1 MNTLRRVVLLVESS
15 RAYGRGCL
23 LGIASYIQA
32 HGTWQVLHIERALS
46 EDVPAVVRA
55 WNADG
60 VLSRIADQQT
70 MDAVSALQLPTVD
83 LLGYYQPTEG
93 AVLDTDPAA
102 CAELAV
108 KHFLSRG
115 FRHFAYCGYAG
126 LTFSDQRCE
135 QFVSAL
141 AKQGKIAQV
150 YESSR
155 QLQTGKAMTTT
166 SREAFAEIEDDHVAA
181 WLTSLPKPTAIF
193 ACNDIR
199 GRQVLSA
206 CTQAKIA
213 VPDEIAVLGVDD
225 DEVICE
231 LSQPPLSSIEP
242 DTFRI
247 GFRGAE
253 VLEQLMDGV
262 TPQNRTLMVP
272 PRIIITRQSTSTIAV
287 DDPTVASAMR
297 FIRDHACEGIRVED
311 VVARLQVSR
320 ATLERRF
327 RQLLD
332 RSPAEEIYLTRM
344 KKVDLLLAETN
355 YKLSQVAKMTGFAS
369 AAQLVT
375 TFKRHRG
382 LTPGEF
388 RKSKL

>member
-1 MNTLRRVVLLVESS
+1 MGTLRRVVLLVESS

-23 LGIASYIQA
+23 LGIASYMQA

-46 EDVPAVVRA
+46 ENVPAVVGA

-60 VLSRIADQQT
+60 LLSRIADQQT

-93 AVLDTDPAA
+93 AVLDTDPVA
-102 CAELAV
+102 CAELAA
-108 KHFLSRG
+108 KHFLNRG
-115 FRHFAYCGYAG
+115 FRHFAFCGYTG
-126 LTFSDQRCE
+126 LTFSDQRVE
-135 QFVSAL
+135 QFINTL
-141 AKQGKIAQV
+141 ATLGKSVHV
-150 YESSR
+150 YKSPG
-155 QLQTGKAMTTT
+155 QLQAGKAVTTT
-166 SREAFAEIEDDHVAA
+166 SREAFAETEDNHVAA
-181 WLTSLPKPTAIF
+181 WLASLPKPIAIF

-206 CTQAKIA
+206 CAQANIA
-213 VPDEIAVLGVDD
+213 VPDEVAVLGVDD

-242 DTFRI
+242 DAFRI

-253 VLEQLMDGV
+253 VLEQLMDGA
-262 TPQNRTLMVP
+262 TPQNGTLLIP
-272 PRIIITRQSTSTIAV
+272 PRIVITRQSTSTIAV

-297 FIRDHACEGIRVED
+297 FIRDHACEGIHVED
-311 VVARLQVSR
+311 VVARVQVSR

-332 RSPAEEIYLTRM
+332 RSPAEEICQTRM
-344 KKVDLLLAETN
+344 KKVELLLAETN
-355 YKLSQVAKMTGFAS
+355 YKLSQIAQMTGFAS
-369 AAQLVT
+369 STQLVT

-382 LTPGEF
+382 QTPGEF
-388 RKSKL
+388 RKSKG